1 MLAVAGMFAAT
12 SCVNDTDL
20 NCANGSEA
28 TVTFNVNVDQ
38 IAATRS
44 ISDGLQATQLYYEV
58 YDENGT
64 ELVKRGE
71 TTVNNLTATVQVQ
84 LVSGVSYQAA
94 FWAQNPDC
102 KAYNAENLQNLTI
115 DYSNAKNNDE
125 TMDAFFANT
134 QFTVSGTS
142 LSQSV
147 TLQRPFAQVNV
158 GAASTPSDLGINA
171 SSVVVTGYYN
181 SINLLNG
188 NVGAL
193 QPGEL
198 EFASN
203 TLPTETLS
211 VDGGDYNYLST
222 TYLLATPSS
231 ELHKMVFSFTG
242 TNEYTLTY
250 DNTPVKRNYRTN
262 ILTDQ
267 SMDQFEFT
275 ITVEPAYGTPDN
287 ETINGELEEAGQQE
301 PTTVTVSGLT
311 ASVSGENVNFSANYT
326 GEITT
331 ASFICTPM
339 AGQQSIRRRVDTSA
353 VITVPATVNT
363 SSNTLTAEYPVSNF
377 AEGVS
382 YIVTV
387 NADGQSVTP
396 EGSSS
401 VTPDFTIPSQETPG
415 AEAVTYVA
423 SWETYGKNGT
433 NSNYASSCDME
444 MQGIT
449 WTLEGNS
456 QINPWRLGGKSLTG
470 ENRSF
475 FNITPAEGNINQIV
489 LQIGTNTA
497 TVNSLTV
504 VVASDSSF
512 EQVIHTFNPDY
523 EASKTYTF
531 DRPSNENWTNC
542 YYKVT
547 FNVTCGSSNQYVQ
560 LVELKLTGTK

>member
-1 MLAVAGMFAAT
+1 MKKVIFGMLAVAGMFAAT

-158 GAASTPSDLGINA
+158 GASSTPSDLGITA

-231 ELHKMVFSFTG
+231 EIHKMVFSFTG

-401 VTPDFTIPSQETPG
+401 VTPDFTIPSQSQETTSVTDIINNDFTKIGSVTQYGDWTETATSG
-415 AEAVTYVA
+415 ATYVGNTA
-423 SWETYGKNGT
+423 GNYGSVQMRSTNNSGIVTTKSGGIAT
-433 NSNYASSCDME
+433 KVVVDWNSNTSST
-444 MQGIT
+444 GNR
-449 WTLEGNS
+449 TLDIYGS
-456 QINPWRLGGKSLTG
+456 H
-470 ENRSF
+470 
-475 FNITPAEGNINQIV
+475 TPY
-489 LQIGTNTA
+489 TTA
-497 TVNSLTV
+497 TDL
-504 VVASDSSF
+504 
-512 EQVIHTFNPDY
+512 Y
-523 EASKTYTF
+523 
-531 DRPSNENWTNC
+531 SNTTQGT
-542 YYKVT
+542 KIGSI
-547 FNVTCGSSNQYVQ
+547 TCGSQTEAILTDEYEYIGLRSNNGAMY
-560 LVELKLTGTK
+560 LNSINITWKK

>member
-1 MLAVAGMFAAT
+1 MKKVIFGMLAVAGMFAAT

-147 TLQRPFAQVNV
+147 TLQRPFAQINV
-158 GAASTPSDLGINA
+158 GASSTPSDLGINA

-287 ETINGELEEAGQQE
+287 ETLNGELEE
-301 PTTVTVSGLT
+301 TDNLVTVSDVSAT
-311 ASVSGENVNFSANYT
+311 VSGDNVNFSAKYT
-326 GEITT
+326 GEVTEAT
-331 ASFICTPM
+331 FVCTPNTL
-339 AGQQSIRRRVDTSA
+339 ASLRTRAEEGTVE
-353 VITVPATVNT
+353 VPATSFADGTITATASASQFTATSYTVSVKVNGNETATGSTTTLTGTGTTEPEQPSQPVTATFTMANFGTGITNGTAATSLTTDGITISFDKKSNSNAPAWYGTGTEIRLYGGGEMTVAGADGATVTITEIKITSKASKADNTWSANPAEGFSAATGT
-363 SSNTLTAEYPVSNF
+363 SSAISTWT
-377 AEGVS
+377 
-382 YIVTV
+382 
-387 NADGQSVTP
+387 
-396 EGSSS
+396 GSSS
-401 VTPDFTIPSQETPG
+401 SVVFTVGNTSGNQAITSVV
-415 AEAVTYVA
+415 VTY
-423 SWETYGKNGT
+423 
-433 NSNYASSCDME
+433 
-444 MQGIT
+444 
-449 WTLEGNS
+449 
-456 QINPWRLGGKSLTG
+456 
-470 ENRSF
+470 
-475 FNITPAEGNINQIV
+475 
-489 LQIGTNTA
+489 
-497 TVNSLTV
+497 
-504 VVASDSSF
+504 
-512 EQVIHTFNPDY
+512 
-523 EASKTYTF
+523 
-531 DRPSNENWTNC
+531 
-542 YYKVT
+542 
-547 FNVTCGSSNQYVQ
+547 
-560 LVELKLTGTK
+560 TK